1 MEREVRSAP
10 VLGVILLD
18 YEGYVGE
25 ELLCTPD
32 DEVGLGWMP
41 PGHFEHPRSWGCPVL
56 YRVATGCT
64 PEASEQASE
73 DALRGVREAAH
84 ALDGRV
90 DLITAD
96 CAYTWFVREALDG
109 VRTPALTSSLAL
121 LDLART
127 IGRTVAIISS
137 SGRVLRRLYG
147 PLPVGVRIIGME
159 SKSEW
164 ERYQTY
170 SVDTNPPLDRGL
182 MARQLLERLDEDFA
196 QQGEPGAVVLECTG
210 LPQFRDV
217 VRQRYGRPI
226 LDIASF
232 VQHLLDAPAPSE
244 SLFAPELVHVVAD
257 SPS

>member
-1 MEREVRSAP
+1 M
-10 VLGVILLD
+10 LGVILLD
-18 YEGYVGE
+18 YEGYGGE

-41 PGHFEHPRSWGCPVL
+41 AGHFEHPRSWGCSVL
-56 YRVATGCT
+56 YRVASGCT
-64 PEASEQASE
+64 PEASEQASK
-73 DALRGVREAAH
+73 DALRGVQGAAR

-96 CAYTWFVREALDG
+96 CAYTWFVREALEG
-109 VRTPALTSSLAL
+109 IRTPALTSSLAL

-127 IGRTVAIISS
+127 IGRTAAIISS
-137 SGRVLRRLYG
+137 SGRVLRRLFG
-147 PLPVGVRIIGME
+147 PLPEGVRIIGME
-159 SKSEW
+159 TKGEW

-182 MARQLLERLDEDFA
+182 MARQLLERLEEDFA
-196 QQGEPGAVVLECTG
+196 EEGEPGAVVLECTG

-217 VRQRYGRPI
+217 VRQRHGGPI

-232 VQHLLDAPAPSE
+232 VQHVLDVPPRPE
-244 SLFAPELVHVVAD
+244 SLFPPTLVSVVAD